1 MKKLPIIIS
10 LFFLMSALF
19 CSISSYHKT
28 EVRIYQD
35 VNNAL
40 KMTQAE
46 MPCDV
51 VSPDTIRCYRNFLT
65 IPELKERAC
74 IAMRTTRRDG
84 KQETEMIAQANCDFL
99 TILLLSDQKHSCLLT
114 IIGLLGMFGSLWYM
128 RKHKLGILADGLTYG
143 GIIYANNKFMTSKG
157 KPIRLTP
164 MQHTLLEMF
173 MESES
178 HCLSK
183 QEICDRLWPKK
194 PDANDTLYTL
204 IRRIKPIIEENSNLK
219 IESDRGRSYS
229 LEFK

>member
-10 LFFLMSALF
+10 LLFLVSALF
-19 CSISSYHKT
+19 CSISSYHNT
-28 EVRIYQD
+28 EVRIYND
-35 VNNAL
+35 VNHAL
-40 KMTQAE
+40 KLTKAE

-65 IPELKERAC
+65 IPELKDRAC
-74 IAMRTTRRDG
+74 IAMRATRRDG
-84 KQETEMIAQANCDFL
+84 RQETEMIAQANCDFL
-99 TILLLSDQKHSCLLT
+99 TILLLSDQRSSCVLT
-114 IIGLLGMFGSLWYM
+114 VIGLLCMFGGLWYM
-128 RKHKLGILADGLTYG
+128 RKRKSGLLIEGLVYG
-143 GIIYANNKFMTSKG
+143 GIVFANNKFMTSKG
-157 KPIRLTP
+157 KQIRLTP
-164 MQHTLLEMF
+164 MQHSLLEMF

-178 HCLSK
+178 HTLTK